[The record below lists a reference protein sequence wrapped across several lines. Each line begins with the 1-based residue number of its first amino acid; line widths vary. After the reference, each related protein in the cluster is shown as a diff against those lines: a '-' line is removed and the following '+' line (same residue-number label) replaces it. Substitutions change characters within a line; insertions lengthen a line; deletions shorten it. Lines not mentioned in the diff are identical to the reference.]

1 MFMDQ
6 VEKRRQ
12 STKSISHKKISRKLG
27 MQAHDTKA
35 VSLEPPPLSKCVSFL
50 PHLVLNLRKENILNQ
65 FFVLDRQ
72 FRRDCLA
79 SIPVIIYLPIF
90 CVFTYNIY
98 IMYVHL

>member
-35 VSLEPPPLSKCVSFL
+35 VSLEPPPPPLQMCVLSSSFG
-50 PHLVLNLRKENILNQ
+50 
-65 FFVLDRQ
+65 
-72 FRRDCLA
+72 
-79 SIPVIIYLPIF
+79 S
-90 CVFTYNIY
+90 
-98 IMYVHL
+98 